1 MRRVY
6 SMLLLFSLAAI
17 AAAAVEVY
25 QVERIEDNGLSCPK
39 LVYEIG
45 RVEGEINEATVA
57 KDQAKRAM
65 RAERGRRYGRKRNA
79 LSDIL
84 DSTSEVIE
92 SVKNIAGDH
101 GATTLERY
109 QAAQERRRDASARRR
124 HLMRLHRS
132 NRC

>member
-17 AAAAVEVY
+17 EVY
-25 QVERIEDNGLSCPK
+25 QVERIEDHGLSCPD
-39 LVYEIG
+39 LVSEIG
-45 RVEGEINEATVA
+45 RVEGEVNEATVA

-65 RAERGRRYGRKRNA
+65 RAERGRRYGRKKNA

-92 SVKNIAGDH
+92 SVKNIAGDR
-101 GATTLERY
+101 GATTRERY